1 MINRI
6 YLGYN
11 TFIVMTQA
19 GFKSALK
26 DIFLPGELDTYEP
39 RGFPRTYP
47 SLVSFSTGYAGY
59 LLPQANCVP
68 IKDLEEGLRKLKE
81 RKEE

>member
-11 TFIVMTQA
+11 MFIVMTQA

-26 DIFLPGELDTYEP
+26 EIFVEGELDTYEP

-47 SLVSFSTGYAGY
+47 SLVSFSTGYAGH
-59 LLPQANCVP
+59 LFPQVNCVP

-81 RKEE
+81 RREE